1 MGCGELATPHG
12 RTEKIMLVWLLIIAG
27 VIGLDQLTKWLTV
40 INLNLRET
48 VPIIENVFHF
58 TYVRNTGAAF
68 SIFNEPDERWIFLT
82 MSVVAIIALFFYLWK
97 EKNGDKL
104 LCVGMSFI
112 LGGGI
117 GNMIDRCLLGYVIDF
132 IDVRLI
138 KFAIFNIADSFVCV
152 GVALFVIAVLRSEI
166 KMMKIEKEKKLA
178 EATVKSVEENA
189 ENYTEA
195 D

>member
-27 VIGLDQLTKWLTV
+27 VVGLDQLTKWLTV

-82 MSVVAIIALFFYLWK
+82 ISVVAIIALFFYLWK

>member
-1 MGCGELATPHG
+1 
-12 RTEKIMLVWLLIIAG
+12 MLVWLLIIAG

-40 INLNLRET
+40 INLDLKET

-82 MSVVAIIALFFYLWK
+82 ISVVAIIALFFYLWK
-97 EKNGDKL
+97 ERNGDKL

-166 KMMKIEKEKKLA
+166 EVMKAEKEKKLA
-178 EATVKSVEENA
+178 EVTAKAVEENA
-189 ENYTEA
+189 QNDTEA

>member
-27 VIGLDQLTKWLTV
+27 VVGLDQLTKWLTV

-82 MSVVAIIALFFYLWK
+82 MSVIAIIALFFYLWK

>member
-138 KFAIFNIADSFVCV
+138 KFAIFNVADSFVCV

-178 EATVKSVEENA
+178 EATVKAVEENA